1 MSKRKMITEETE
13 VQFTR
18 YEQLSY
24 YDNDEPEV
32 TLFIDD
38 IPVGQIKV
46 WQDSEMDH
54 REYICLN
61 YEVVYL
67 DRLNRTN
74 INSDAGEI
82 PWDFGTR

>member
-1 MSKRKMITEETE
+1 MITEETE
-13 VQFTR
+13 VSFTR

-32 TLFIDD
+32 TLFIDE
-38 IPVGQIKV
+38 IPVGVVKV
-46 WQDSEMDH
+46 WQDSEMNG

-67 DRLNRTN
+67 DSLNRTN
-74 INSDAGEI
+74 INSGTGEI
-82 PWDFGTR
+82 PWDLQTR

>member
-1 MSKRKMITEETE
+1 MITEETE
-13 VQFTR
+13 VRFTR

-32 TLFIDD
+32 TLFIDEVS
-38 IPVGQIKV
+38 VGVVKV
-46 WQDSEMDH
+46 WQDSEMNG

-67 DRLNRTN
+67 DSLNRTN
-74 INSDAGEI
+74 INSGIVEI
-82 PWDFGTR
+82 PWDIQTR

>member
-46 WQDSEMDH
+46 WQDSEMDN

-67 DRLNRTN
+67 DSLNRTN
-74 INSDAGEI
+74 INSSIGDI
-82 PWDFGTR
+82 PWDLGTR

>member
-13 VQFTR
+13 VRFTR

-32 TLFIDD
+32 TLFIDEV
-38 IPVGQIKV
+38 PVGVVKV
-46 WQDSEMDH
+46 WQDSEMNG

-67 DRLNRTN
+67 DSLNRTN
-74 INSDAGEI
+74 INSSIGDI
-82 PWDFGTR
+82 PWDLGTR

>member
-1 MSKRKMITEETE
+1 MITEETE

-32 TLFIDD
+32 TLFIDEV
-38 IPVGQIKV
+38 PVGVVKV
-46 WQDSEMDH
+46 WQDSEMSG

-67 DRLNRTN
+67 DCLNRTN
-74 INSDAGEI
+74 INSDTGEI
-82 PWDFGTR
+82 PWDLGTR

>member
-13 VQFTR
+13 VSFTR

-32 TLFIDD
+32 TLFIDE
-38 IPVGQIKV
+38 IPVGVVKV
-46 WQDSEMDH
+46 WQDSEMNG

-67 DRLNRTN
+67 DSLNRTN
-74 INSDAGEI
+74 INSGTGEI
-82 PWDFGTR
+82 PWDLQTR

>member
-13 VQFTR
+13 VRFTR

-32 TLFIDD
+32 TLFIDEVS
-38 IPVGQIKV
+38 VGVVKV
-46 WQDSEMDH
+46 WQDSEMNG

-67 DRLNRTN
+67 DSLNRTN
-74 INSDAGEI
+74 INSSIGDI
-82 PWDFGTR
+82 PWDLGTR